1 MEKFYIVTNE
11 KFLKEINDYRK
22 HEEERRIVA
31 NNFFEI
37 IRLYIEKK
45 LWRYDEAIRSKK
57 IQRKHIEKY
66 IEEKNR

>member
-1 MEKFYIVTNE
+1 MKVWILLQVVQG
-11 KFLKEINDYRK
+11 I
-22 HEEERRIVA
+22 A

-66 IEEKNR
+66 IEEKIGKLDIQIVVKN

>member
-1 MEKFYIVTNE
+1 MVVWILLQVVQG
-11 KFLKEINDYRK
+11 IS
-22 HEEERRIVA
+22 

-66 IEEKNR
+66 IEEKIGKLDIQIVVKN

>member
-1 MEKFYIVTNE
+1 MRVWILLQVVQG
-11 KFLKEINDYRK
+11 IS
-22 HEEERRIVA
+22 

-66 IEEKNR
+66 IEEKIGKLDIQIVVKN